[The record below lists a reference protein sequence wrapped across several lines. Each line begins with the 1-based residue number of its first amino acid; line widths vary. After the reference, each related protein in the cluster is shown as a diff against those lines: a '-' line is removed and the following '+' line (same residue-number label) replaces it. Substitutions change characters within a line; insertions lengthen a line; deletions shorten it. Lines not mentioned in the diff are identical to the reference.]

1 MSLKSHLKFTL
12 QHEEN
17 HSNEKHNYNISKIKF
32 KGLIM
37 GYYKDLGF
45 NGGNENATNNKTT
58 FVKPKDVE

>member
-1 MSLKSHLKFTL
+1 MAISTL
-12 QHEEN
+12 C
-17 HSNEKHNYNISKIKF
+17 KNISKIKF

-45 NGGNENATNNKTT
+45 NGGNENSTNNKTT

>member
-1 MSLKSHLKFTL
+1 MSLKSHVKFTL
-12 QHEEN
+12 QHE
-17 HSNEKHNYNISKIKF
+17 EKHNYNISKIKF

-58 FVKPKDVE
+58 FVKPKDVD